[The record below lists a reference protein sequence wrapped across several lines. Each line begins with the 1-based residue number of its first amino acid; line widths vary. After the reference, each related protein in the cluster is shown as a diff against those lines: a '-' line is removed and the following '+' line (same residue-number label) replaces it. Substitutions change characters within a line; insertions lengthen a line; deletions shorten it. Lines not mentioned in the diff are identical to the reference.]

1 MEIAKETLALA
12 GEFAVASELC
22 KRGIY
27 AQLTL
32 GNHKSADLLLD
43 VKDGGMLRVQV
54 KSKQGK
60 QWPACKGVAC
70 GKPEVLVLV
79 DFQKKADDQ
88 RPDFYIL
95 TGEDWKNVIDEADDI
110 KKGWATIRD
119 GIIVYTDGWKGLN
132 VNPKMVQRYK
142 EQKEQWD
149 KISAMLKLKS
159 AAHSS

>member
-1 MEIAKETLALA
+1 MEIPKETLGLA

-32 GNHKSADLLLD
+32 GNRKSTDLLLD
-43 VKDGGMLRVQV
+43 VEDGGMLRVQV
-54 KSKQGK
+54 KSKQGGE
-60 QWPACKGVAC
+60 WPACKGVTC

-79 DFQKKADDQ
+79 DFQKKAGDQ

-95 TGEDWKNVIDEADDI
+95 TGEDWKNVIDGTGFI
-110 KKGWATIRD
+110 PKGWGTMKGDIFE
-119 GIIVYTDGWKGLN
+119 YTDGFKGLN
-132 VNPKMVQRYK
+132 VKPEMVRRYA
-142 EQKEQWD
+142 EQWD
-149 KISAMLKLKS
+149 KIRAMLKLKF

>member
-1 MEIAKETLALA
+1 MAIDIRRETLGLA

-32 GNHKSADLLLD
+32 GNHKSTDLLLD
-43 VKDGGMLRVQV
+43 AEDGGMLRVQV
-54 KSKQGK
+54 KSKQK
-60 QWPACKGVAC
+60 KEWPGCRGVAS

-95 TGEDWKNVIDEADDI
+95 TGEDWKNVIDAAGVI
-110 KKGWATIRD
+110 QKGWGMMRA
-119 GIIVYTDGWKGLN
+119 GIFVYTDGFKGLN
-132 VNPKMVQRYK
+132 VNPDMVRTYA
-142 EQKEQWD
+142 EQWD
-149 KISAMLKLKS
+149 KISDMLNPKS

>member
-1 MEIAKETLALA
+1 MEIPKETLGLA
-12 GEFAVASELC
+12 GEYAVASELC

-32 GNHKSADLLLD
+32 GNRKSVDLLLD
-43 VKDGGMLRVQV
+43 VADGGMLRVQV

-60 QWPACKGVAC
+60 EWPACKAFARE
-70 GKPEVLVLV
+70 KAEVLVLV
-79 DFQKKADDQ
+79 DFQKIKEAGDQ

-132 VNPKMVQRYK
+132 VNPKMVQIYA
-142 EQKEQWD
+142 EQWD
-149 KISAMLKLKS
+149 KIRGMLNLKF